1 MLTLLSPSKN
11 LDFNSRA
18 LTRKRS
24 EPLFLDKAND
34 LIASLRELSAGE
46 ISALMNINPDLGE
59 LNAERYESWSTDL
72 RNAKPAFSAFR
83 GSVYLGLDVASFD
96 ARDFTSAQRRVRILS
111 GLYGL
116 LRPLDLIHPYRLEM
130 GSDFKAGDA
139 QSLSEYWKNHITNQL
154 NDELSQHRNPI
165 LINAASNE
173 YFRAVDKS
181 LLNYPII
188 SCQFLDKFRDKY
200 RFMSFYGKRARGLF
214 AKHVIKNRVET
225 RKGLREFN
233 EEGYYFSK
241 DRSERDNFVF
251 VRDERP
257 DGNE

>member
-1 MLTLLSPSKN
+1 MSAS
-11 LDFNSRA
+11 DI
-18 LTRKRS
+18 S
-24 EPLFLDKAND
+24 E
-34 LIASLRELSAGE
+34 
-46 ISALMNINPDLGE
+46 LMNINEELGE
-59 LNAERYESWSTDL
+59 LNAERYENWSKDL

-130 GSDFKAGDA
+130 GSDFRTVEDKNLPD
-139 QSLSEYWKNHITNQL
+139 YWTNQITDQL
-154 NDELSQHRNPI
+154 NDELSQQRNPI
-165 LINAASNE
+165 LINAASTE
-173 YFRAVDKS
+173 YFRAVNKNQ
-181 LLNYPII
+181 LNYPVIN
-188 SCQFLDKFRDKY
+188 CQFLDKFRDNY

-214 AKHVIKNRVET
+214 AKHVIKNRIDT
-225 RKGLREFN
+225 RKGLREFS

-241 DRSERDNFVF
+241 DRSDRDNFVF

-257 DGNE
+257 ETANG